1 MVGQFGFDRLDK
13 FRHQGRHYNR
23 RRFPA
28 IVHGGFPSIQRPIF
42 AIRLIPRHL
51 TLKPLPTPQPFVK
64 LVTGVPRKRACLSTT
79 WPDFAIFLKKLQA
92 S

>member
-1 MVGQFGFDRLDK
+1 MKGGIIPSS
-13 FRHQGRHYNR
+13 NC
-23 RRFPA
+23 PA
-28 IVHGGFPSIQRPIF
+28 IVRSGFSSIHHEIS
-42 AIRLIPRHL
+42 AIRLIPQHL

-79 WPDFAIFLKKLQA
+79 WPDSLSFENLQA